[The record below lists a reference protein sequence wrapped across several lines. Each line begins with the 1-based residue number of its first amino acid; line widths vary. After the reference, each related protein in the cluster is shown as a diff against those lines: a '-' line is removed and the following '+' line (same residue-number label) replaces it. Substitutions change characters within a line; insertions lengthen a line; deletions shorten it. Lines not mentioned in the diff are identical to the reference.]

1 MSNTRCIPEP
11 ERQVRKMIR
20 IEEIA
25 AEDTFGI
32 RKSILREGMKLS
44 HEMKGDHDA
53 DTLHL
58 GLYKS
63 EKLISVAS
71 FMQAQNPELKGR
83 QYQLRGMATTN
94 DCQGKGYGKMLLN
107 SAEQVLKAKKV
118 DVIWCNAR
126 LVAIDFYKK
135 MGYGTKGSMF
145 EVAEVGPHY
154 VMYKEFE

>member
-20 IEEIA
+20 IEEIR

-63 EKLISVAS
+63 EKLVCVGS

-83 QYQLRGMATTN
+83 QYQLRGMGSSIGS
-94 DCQGKGYGKMLLN
+94 QGKGYGKALLASMLN
-107 SAEQVLKAKKV
+107 K
-118 DVIWCNAR
+118 
-126 LVAIDFYKK
+126 Y
-135 MGYGTKGSMF
+135 
-145 EVAEVGPHY
+145 
-154 VMYKEFE
+154 